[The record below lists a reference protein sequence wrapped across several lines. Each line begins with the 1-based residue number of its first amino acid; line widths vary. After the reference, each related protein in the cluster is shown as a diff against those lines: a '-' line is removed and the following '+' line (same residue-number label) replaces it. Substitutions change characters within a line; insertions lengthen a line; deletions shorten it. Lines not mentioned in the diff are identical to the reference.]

1 MKSISILAL
10 FAAAIYSLSGC
21 GSTDTAASSTDEK
34 VPGEVKSTEESRLQP
49 GAGAGPNATVKW

>member
-1 MKSISILAL
+1 MKFISIFAL
-10 FAAAIYSLSGC
+10 YAAAIYALSSC
-21 GSTDTAASSTDEK
+21 GSTDTTASTNDEK